1 MHTMISSTEAAKR
14 MGVSSR
20 YVLRLCKEGKISG
33 AVKEGRVWKI
43 PVDSLPQTSDYSA
56 EEKCLPCGVG
66 KSSYIELSQE
76 CYYVDK
82 TLLIKELLDENN
94 EVTLFTRPRR
104 FGKTLAI
111 SMLQTFFEKTD
122 EDCAEYF
129 VDKKI
134 WNAGASYRKHMGKY
148 PVVFLTFKDVKYNQW
163 SDTRQAIAQ
172 TVKDEYKRH
181 KELFGHK
188 NLDEEDKRYLER
200 LMNDALTDVELA
212 ASLYRLTQMLYT
224 VHREKV
230 IILIDEYD
238 TPIQQGYTSGF
249 YDEII
254 GFMRNFFSGGLK
266 DNRYLAFGVLT
277 GILRIS
283 KENLFSGLNNPK
295 VNTIVDDAFSTHFGF
310 THAEVAEMA
319 AYYHA
324 EDKMEEIQ
332 QWYDGYL
339 FGKTKIYNPWSVMN
353 YFNNKCKPKTFWV
366 NTGENEVLRRALEK
380 LKPDDAKELTGL
392 LQGGKSTIALN
403 MEVIYPSIEQD
414 ISGLYSFLL
423 VAGYLQLTK
432 EVEETTY
439 GTYASVAIPNV
450 EIRRVYESEVLN
462 WICDKSGEA
471 DVVGIRRAL
480 YLGNAREFEKGIRNF
495 LLKSVSFFD
504 TSTEGFYH
512 GLMLGLVSV
521 MSDQYKVVSNREAGL
536 GRFDIALIPVDKNRT
551 GIMMEFKNTND
562 KKVDLQALAREAL
575 TQINDKEYTAA
586 FAMDGVKD
594 VKKYGL
600 AFCGKQVAVEQS

>member
-20 YVLRLCKEGKISG
+20 YVLRLCKEGRIPG
-33 AVKEGRVWKI
+33 AMKEGRVWQI
-43 PVDSLPQTSDYSA
+43 PIDSLPKVGVYPA
-56 EEKCLPCGVG
+56 REKCLPCGVG

-122 EDCAEYF
+122 EDCAGYF
-129 VDKKI
+129 IDKKI
-134 WNAGASYRKHMGKY
+134 WNAGAAYLRHMGKY
-148 PVVFLTFKDVKYNQW
+148 PVVSLTFKDVKYSQW

-181 KELFGHK
+181 KELLGHK
-188 NLDEEDKRYLER
+188 NLDEEDNRYLDR

-212 ASLYRLTQMLYT
+212 TSLYRLTQMLYI

-249 YDEII
+249 YEKII

-295 VNTIVDDAFSTHFGF
+295 VNTIVW
-310 THAEVAEMA
+310 
-319 AYYHA
+319 
-324 EDKMEEIQ
+324 K
-332 QWYDGYL
+332 
-339 FGKTKIYNPWSVMN
+339 
-353 YFNNKCKPKTFWV
+353 NK
-366 NTGENEVLRRALEK
+366 NL
-380 LKPDDAKELTGL
+380 
-392 LQGGKSTIALN
+392 
-403 MEVIYPSIEQD
+403 
-414 ISGLYSFLL
+414 
-423 VAGYLQLTK
+423 
-432 EVEETTY
+432 
-439 GTYASVAIPNV
+439 
-450 EIRRVYESEVLN
+450 
-462 WICDKSGEA
+462 
-471 DVVGIRRAL
+471 
-480 YLGNAREFEKGIRNF
+480 
-495 LLKSVSFFD
+495 
-504 TSTEGFYH
+504 
-512 GLMLGLVSV
+512 
-521 MSDQYKVVSNREAGL
+521 
-536 GRFDIALIPVDKNRT
+536 
-551 GIMMEFKNTND
+551 
-562 KKVDLQALAREAL
+562 
-575 TQINDKEYTAA
+575 
-586 FAMDGVKD
+586 
-594 VKKYGL
+594 
-600 AFCGKQVAVEQS
+600 